1 MDDRMDDRP
10 SYAPGC
16 FGEAI
21 GYTGDGVCALCPYA
35 EKCEPI
41 HARKLE
47 ALREFL
53 GIKVKKPTRRAGSL
67 PVKVQKIF
75 EELGKSTEEVRSALF
90 ANVNPYSVRAG
101 FVGVA
106 CELLIQHRSVDR
118 RTLSKVLEVK
128 RQWAP
133 ETAEVY
139 ARYAFQ
145 ILDYCGAVSIEG
157 SKMKLNA
164 G

>member
-1 MDDRMDDRP
+1 MDDRP
-10 SYAPGC
+10 NYAPGC
-16 FGEAI
+16 FGEPV
-21 GYTGDGVCALCPYA
+21 GFSGDGVCALCPYA
-35 EKCEPI
+35 EKCEPV
-41 HARKLE
+41 HRQKLE

-53 GIKVKKPTRRAGSL
+53 GIKTKKPTRQAGSL

-75 EELGKSTEEVRSALF
+75 DELGKSAEEVRSALL
-90 ANVNPYSVRAG
+90 ANVNPFSVRAG

-106 CELLIQHRSVDR
+106 CELLIHRRTVDR
-118 RTLSKVLEVK
+118 KILAKVLETT
-128 RQWAP
+128 RGWLP

-145 ILDYCGAVSIEG
+145 ILDYCDVVSIEG
-157 SKMKLNA
+157 DKMKMNA